1 MTRPDVSI
9 IMPVHNG
16 SPFIRKAIQSVLDQS
31 FSSWQLIISDDQS
44 TDDTISIAQH
54 YCQLDRR
61 ITLVS
66 TVARGG
72 PARARNR
79 AIRVATGRWIAFLD
93 ADDMWHPDKL
103 LLTLDFA
110 RSNRI
115 ALAFTAYFRLSVNTS
130 LDYIPVPPIIT
141 YRQLLKSNCIAMS
154 TAMVDRKIVGN
165 FEMNEAWR
173 IDDYVCWL
181 EIMKAGHPAGGLS
194 EPLTT
199 YRKHEQSHSSNKML
213 TALTVWRV
221 FAKQQQL
228 SWLEAS
234 WYFANYGIRGLIKH
248 FPLRQEKR
256 RRFSGFIKKSS
267 L

>member
-1 MTRPDVSI
+1 
-9 IMPVHNG
+9 MPVHNG
-16 SPFIRKAIQSVLDQS
+16 SHFIREAIQSVLGQS
-31 FSSWQLIISDDQS
+31 FSSWELIISDDQS

-72 PARARNR
+72 PAGARNQ
-79 AIRVATGRWIAFLD
+79 AIRIATGRWIAFLD
-93 ADDMWHPDKL
+93 SDDLWHPDKL

-115 ALAFTAYFRLSVNTS
+115 ALAFTAYFRLSANTA
-130 LDYIPVPPIIT
+130 LEYIPVPSVIT
-141 YRQLLKSNCIAMS
+141 YRELLKTNCIAMS
-154 TAMVDRKIVGN
+154 TAMVDRQMVGN

-181 EIMKAGHPAGGLS
+181 DIVKAGHSAGGLS

-199 YRKHEQSHSSNKML
+199 YRKHNQSHSSNKVRA
-213 TALTVWRV
+213 ALTVWRM
-221 FAKQQQL
+221 FAKQQKL

-234 WYFANYGIRGLIKH
+234 WYFANYGIRGLNKH
-248 FPLRQEKR
+248 FPQRQEKQR
-256 RRFSGFIKKSS
+256 RYSRLIKKS
-267 L
+267 